1 MDIGVPTGVERRV
14 EVRDGLAPPGVGESF
29 GSLGGM
35 A

>member
-1 MDIGVPTGVERRV
+1 MDVGVLTGVERRV